1 MESGV
6 KNFSLQI
13 RVIYLI
19 LIVFTP
25 FFIRQGLNAA
35 TFEFSSPSSKLVLGD
50 YNGGGTQA
58 QGYFKNTAMS
68 KLIGF
73 DQQSIVR
80 GNSQAN
86 TFSNAWTFSVGTGM
100 VAGGATVSTK
110 NITRDLVVTNSE
122 MSRVVRTTSNWVNAK
137 SAALLATSNTV
148 NNLFPIVRGSSQ
160 WIANNNVSIR
170 GTSNWVAKQAADFG
184 ASTLGRQLRGTSN
197 WANSQVTDFGG
208 ASIGR
213 QLRGTSN
220 WANSQVVD
228 LGNAGV
234 GRNLRTTTNWVAK
247 QAADFGASTLGMQLR
262 GTSNWVNAKSAGL
275 LATSN
280 VVNNLFPIVR
290 GSSQWIANNNV
301 SIRGTSNWVANNG
314 PRVLQG
320 TALSSLTVST
330 ATYNLTAAIR
340 LGTRSSLVFTSNCV
354 FDGGGNDIIMQP
366 GSTGVINV
374 GAYNVTFK
382 NVRFVN
388 FSLSNLL
395 VTLATGLV
403 TFGDGT
409 QIEFA
414 QNESLPTASITNMQF
429 TGNVRLNGKGQ
440 WLDLTNTA
448 SLTIGGHRSSL
459 MLDNITIKN
468 LRGTMLRSLDADS
481 TVSLKNTVLKM
492 SSTYTFTQGHLEVV
506 GDTTITGDSQIFSFE
521 TPQTSSIC
529 SRVML
534 TVDRNTTFSYSP
546 YSSTRKDLI
555 WMPDITSVMFLNGAT
570 LKTTRTGIQFKRGT
584 LLADGK
590 VHLYNDSATRL
601 SEAIV
606 FGNGV
611 AINDANISI
620 MPAASINL
628 KSGVIDYRNAS

>member
-1 MESGV
+1 M

-19 LIVFTP
+19 LIVFKP

-262 GTSNWVNAKSAGL
+262 GTSNWVNAKSAPL

-414 QNESLPTASITNMQF
+414 QNESLPTASIRNMQF
-429 TGNVRLNGKGQ
+429 AGNVRLNGKGQ